1 MTTPARVAVHAAV
14 WVALFAFWLVA
25 TRGNQPTWGVAVVA
39 TLVLVGASAG
49 GVYADWY
56 LLRPRFAARRWVRY
70 AVGLVA
76 VVAGLTFLTVPLI
89 QAVYNLAGIPQE
101 GRFGFWQNVGLEAV
115 WYAVHIGVAAGV
127 RAVMNFLN
135 KGRVADDRAK

>member
-1 MTTPARVAVHAAV
+1 MRRVAVHAAV
-14 WVALFAFWLVA
+14 WLAVFAFWLVV

-39 TLVLVGASAG
+39 TLVLVGASAA

-56 LLRPRFAARRWVRY
+56 GLRPRLAARRRWLGY
-70 AVGLVA
+70 ALGLFT

-89 QAVYNLAGIPQE
+89 QAVYDAASIRPE
-101 GRFGFWQNVGLEAV
+101 VRFGFWQNVGLEAV

-127 RAVMNFLN
+127 WAVGKLLS
-135 KGRVADDRAK
+135 KGRVTDDRAK